1 MGLFSF
7 NDENQ
12 IKRPMTPYM
21 KGDKSK
27 QFVPLNNEKDKVY
40 TPEET
45 AIKIINKIDELYNLQ
60 GIILDPCKGPG
71 AFYNNFPDKCQKD
84 YCEIDEGIDF
94 FKYNKKVDWC
104 VSNPPYSI
112 FNEFLTHSME
122 ICDNIVYLIPINKLT
137 SSGSR
142 VGRLANWGGIPLIF
156 ILSNRDCNF
165 PFGFAIGAVYFK
177 KGYTGDIKV
186 IVDDKLKQ
194 EGNTW

>member
-1 MGLFSF
+1 MSLFSF
-7 NDENQ
+7 EDENK

-27 QFVPLNNEKDKVY
+27 QFVPINNERDKIY

-45 AIKIINKIDELYNLQ
+45 AKKIINKIDELYNLQ

-84 YCEIDEGIDF
+84 YCEIDEGKDF
-94 FKYNKKVDWC
+94 FKYNKRVSWV

-137 SSGSR
+137 SSAAR
-142 VGRLANWGGIPLIF
+142 VKRLSNWGGIPLIQF
-156 ILSNRDCNF
+156 FESKDTNF
-165 PFGFAIGAVYFK
+165 PFGFSTGAVYFK
-177 KGYTGDIKV
+177 KGYNGPIYLDTSNLKDTES
-186 IVDDKLKQ
+186 DK
-194 EGNTW
+194 W